1 LPGPEFNPAQLAAVE
16 HGEGPALVIAGAG
29 SGKTRVLTGR
39 VARLLERGVPAHA
52 ILAFTFTNRA
62 AREMRGRIEA
72 TVGSAAT
79 ALWIGTFHAT
89 SLRILRREARTLG
102 LPPGFTIYDRDD
114 QESILRELIKDA
126 ALPDTV
132 YRLGAV
138 LGRISDAKNA
148 LVTPAEAERVAQH
161 DFDRQVAKLYG
172 RYQAALRRAGA
183 LDFDDLIAETVRLWL
198 DHPAAGERWSR
209 RFRHVLVDEYQDT
222 NHAQFRLVHSLAAVH
237 GNVFVVGD
245 DDQSIYGWRGADLA
259 NVLDFE
265 RAFPGAVTL
274 RLEQNYR
281 STRNILDAANAVVA
295 HNTARKGKTL
305 WSERE
310 AGAPIVF
317 ALAADE
323 TAEARRV
330 RHWLQRQQARG
341 RRLADC
347 AVLYRTN
354 AQSRALETELRQHGV
369 PYEIVGGLSFFQRR
383 EVKDVLAY
391 LRLAVNPLDT
401 ASFFRVWNT
410 PRRGLGPA
418 VEAQVRARLAAP
430 GADPVGALRALVGE
444 GALKGAARAGAAGF
458 VALIDALRAHLGEPV
473 DRVFALLLEQSGY
486 LDHLDATSEQD
497 LDDRR
502 RNVEELGA
510 AAAGF
515 AAMRADLAARA
526 DSAGRAAGAPGSE
539 AAPGSGA
546 EEDSGGEL
554 LDWLSE
560 CSLLTDADR
569 AGDGDRVLLLTVH
582 NAKGLEF
589 DAVAVAGLEEGL
601 LPHATSLETTAEL
614 EEERRLFYVAI
625 TRARDEVL
633 LTAAAYRR
641 RYDGARGAAVSRF
654 VGEIPEGLLER
665 EDGGGFGERAARAG
679 VPGGA
684 RARWH
689 VHRGDDEVHDGAF
702 DDGGGS
708 QAFGGIPLVGA
719 GRSASARRA
728 VGRRVAHDTFGT
740 GTVLEADG
748 EGADMKLTVRFTGAI
763 KKVYARFVT
772 GIDGADDGD

>member
-1 LPGPEFNPAQLAAVE
+1 
-16 HGEGPALVIAGAG
+16 
-29 SGKTRVLTGR
+29 
-39 VARLLERGVPAHA
+39 VPAYA

-72 TVGSAAT
+72 MVGPDAK

-89 SLRILRREARTLG
+89 ALRILRREAGTLG

-114 QESILRELIKDA
+114 QEAILRDLIKDA
-126 ALPDTV
+126 ALPDAV
-132 YRLGAV
+132 YRIGIV

-148 LVTPAEAERVAQH
+148 LVRPAEAERVAQH
-161 DFDRQVAKLYG
+161 DFDRNVAKLYG

-183 LDFDDLIAETVRLWL
+183 LDFDDLIAETVRLWV

-222 NHAQFRLVHSLAAVH
+222 NHAQFRLVQSLGAIH

-265 RAFPGAVTL
+265 RAFPGAVTV

-281 STRNILDAANAVVA
+281 STRNILDAANAVIANNV
-295 HNTARKGKTL
+295 ARKGKTL
-305 WSERE
+305 WSTRE
-310 AGAPIVF
+310 AGAPVTF
-317 ALAADE
+317 ALTSDE

-341 RRLADC
+341 RTLADC

-354 AQSRALETELRQHGV
+354 AQSRALETELRQHGI
-369 PYEIVGGLSFFQRR
+369 PYEIVGGVSFFQRR

-391 LRLAVNPLDT
+391 LRLAVNPLDV
-401 ASFFRVWNT
+401 ASFFRAWNT

-418 VEAQVRARLAAP
+418 VEAQVRARLEAP
-430 GADPVGALRALVGE
+430 GTEPVAALRALAAE
-444 GALKGAARAGAAGF
+444 GALKGAARAGAQAF
-458 VALIDALRAHLGEPV
+458 VSLIDTLRAHLAEPLPQLFGV
-473 DRVFALLLEQSGY
+473 LMERSGY
-486 LDHLDATSEQD
+486 LEHLEATSDDD
-497 LDDRR
+497 LEDRR

-510 AAAGF
+510 AAAAF
-515 AAMRADLAARA
+515 
-526 DSAGRAAGAPGSE
+526 SAGRAGRSTFGTGLAAGEPG
-539 AAPGSGA
+539 
-546 EEDSGGEL
+546 EEGVENEL
-554 LDWLSE
+554 LAWLSE

-569 AGDGDRVLLLTVH
+569 TTEGDRVLLLTVH

-589 DAVAVAGLEEGL
+589 DAVAVAGREEGL
-601 LPHATSLETTAEL
+601 MPHATSLETTAEL

-654 VGEIPEGLLER
+654 VGEIPEALLER
-665 EDGGGFGERAARAG
+665 EDGGWNERAARSSTH
-679 VPGGA
+679 GGA
-684 RARWH
+684 RRSWH
-689 VHRGDDEVHDGAF
+689 SRGDDEVRDHAF
-702 DDGGGS
+702 DDDAGAHAS
-708 QAFGGIPLVGA
+708 PGIPLVSS

-728 VGRRVAHDTFGT
+728 VGRRVAHDTFGP

-748 EGADMKLTVRFTGAI
+748 DGADLKLTVRFTGAI

-772 GIDGADDGD
+772 GIDDAD

>member
-1 LPGPEFNPAQLAAVE
+1 
-16 HGEGPALVIAGAG
+16 
-29 SGKTRVLTGR
+29 
-39 VARLLERGVPAHA
+39 
-52 ILAFTFTNRA
+52 
-62 AREMRGRIEA
+62 
-72 TVGSAAT
+72 
-79 ALWIGTFHAT
+79 
-89 SLRILRREARTLG
+89 
-102 LPPGFTIYDRDD
+102 
-114 QESILRELIKDA
+114 
-126 ALPDTV
+126 
-132 YRLGAV
+132 
-138 LGRISDAKNA
+138 
-148 LVTPAEAERVAQH
+148 
-161 DFDRQVAKLYG
+161 
-172 RYQAALRRAGA
+172 
-183 LDFDDLIAETVRLWL
+183 
-198 DHPAAGERWSR
+198 
-209 RFRHVLVDEYQDT
+209 VLVDEYQDT
-222 NHAQFRLVHSLAAVH
+222 NHAQFRLVQSLGAVH

-281 STRNILDAANAVVA
+281 STKTILDAANAVIA
-295 HNTARKGKTL
+295 HNVARKGKTL
-305 WSERE
+305 WCERE
-310 AGAPIVF
+310 AGAPVVF
-317 ALAADE
+317 ALTPDE

-391 LRLAVNPLDT
+391 LRLAVNPLDL
-401 ASFFRVWNT
+401 ASFFRIWNT

-418 VEAQVRARLAAP
+418 VEAQVRARLVPP
-430 GADPVGALRALVGE
+430 GADPVGALRSLVAD
-444 GALKGAARAGAAGF
+444 GALKGAAKIGAAAF
-458 VALIDALRAHLGEPV
+458 VALIDELRAHLGEPV
-473 DRVFALLLEQSGY
+473 ERVFALLLEKSGY
-486 LDHLDATSEQD
+486 LEHLDATSEED
-497 LDDRR
+497 LEDRR

-515 AAMRADLAARA
+515 SALRADR
-526 DSAGRAAGAPGSE
+526 APGAGLASGE
-539 AAPGSGA
+539 PGDDAAAPAS
-546 EEDSGGEL
+546 DL
-554 LDWLSE
+554 LAWLSE

-569 AGDGDRVLLLTVH
+569 TSEGDRILLLTVH

-601 LPHATSLETTAEL
+601 MPHATSLETTAEL

-654 VGEIPEGLLER
+654 VGEVPESLLER
-665 EDGGGFGERAARAG
+665 EGAGGYGDRGSRTGAS
-679 VPGGA
+679 GGS
-684 RARWH
+684 RRHWH
-689 VHRGDDEVHDGAF
+689 FHGDDEVHERRF
-702 DDGGGS
+702 DDGGAS
-708 QAFGGIPLVGA
+708 HAAPGIPLVSA

-748 EGADMKLTVRFTGAI
+748 EGADLKLTVRFTGAI

-772 GIDGADDGD
+772 GIDDGD

>member
-1 LPGPEFNPAQLAAVE
+1 LTDSSYNEAQRAAVE
-16 HGEGPALVIAGAG
+16 HGDGPALVIAGAG

-39 VARLLERGVPAHA
+39 VAQLLERGVPPYA

-72 TVGSAAT
+72 SVGPT
-79 ALWIGTFHAT
+79 ASSLWIGTFHAT
-89 SLRILRREARTLG
+89 ALRILRREAGTLG

-132 YRLGAV
+132 YRLGTV

-148 LVTPAEAERVAQH
+148 LVAPAEAERVAQH
-161 DFDRQVAKLYG
+161 EFDKQVAKIYG

-198 DHPAAGERWSR
+198 DHPQAGERWSR

-281 STRNILDAANAVVA
+281 STRNILDAANAVIA
-295 HNTARKGKTL
+295 HNAARKGKTL

-310 AGAPIVF
+310 AGAPIAF
-317 ALAADE
+317 ALTADE

-341 RRLADC
+341 RRLAAC

-354 AQSRALETELRQHGV
+354 AQSRALETELRQHGI

-383 EVKDVLAY
+383 EVKDVLAH
-391 LRLAVNPLDT
+391 LRLAVNPLDQ

-418 VEAQVRARLAAP
+418 VEAQVRARLVAP
-430 GADPVGALRALVGE
+430 GADPVGALRSLVAD
-444 GALKGAARAGAAGF
+444 GALKGAAKAGAAAF
-458 VALIDALRAHLGEPV
+458 VALMDELRAHLDEPV
-473 DRVFALLLEQSGY
+473 ERVFALLLEKSGY
-486 LDHLDATSEQD
+486 LDHLEATSDED
-497 LDDRR
+497 LEDRR

-515 AAMRADLAARA
+515 SAMRGLTGSALAAGEPGEE
-526 DSAGRAAGAPGSE
+526 AGDAPTS
-539 AAPGSGA
+539 
-546 EEDSGGEL
+546 DL
-554 LDWLSE
+554 LAWLSE

-569 AGDGDRVLLLTVH
+569 TSEGDRVLLLTVH

-601 LPHATSLETTAEL
+601 MPHATSLETTAEL

-654 VGEIPEGLLER
+654 VGEVPESLLER
-665 EDGGGFGERAARAG
+665 EGTGGYGDRGSRTGAS
-679 VPGGA
+679 GGA
-684 RARWH
+684 RRHWH
-689 VHRGDDEVHDGAF
+689 FHGDDEVHERRLDDDLGA
-702 DDGGGS
+702 S
-708 QAFGGIPLVGA
+708 HASAGIPLVSA

-728 VGRRVAHDTFGT
+728 VGRRVAHDTFGM

-748 EGADMKLTVRFTGAI
+748 DGADLKLTVRFTGAI

-772 GIDGADDGD
+772 GIDDGD

>member
-1 LPGPEFNPAQLAAVE
+1 LPGPEFNAAQLAAVE
-16 HGEGPALVIAGAG
+16 HGDGPALVIAGAG
-29 SGKTRVLTGR
+29 SGKTRVLVGR
-39 VARLLERGVPAHA
+39 VEHLLGRGTPPHA

-62 AREMRGRIEA
+62 AREMRGRIQG
-72 TVGSAAT
+72 TVGPAAS

-89 SLRILRREARTLG
+89 ALRILRREANTLG
-102 LPPGFTIYDRDD
+102 LPQGFTIYDRDD
-114 QESILRELIKDA
+114 QEAILRELIKDA
-126 ALPDTV
+126 ALPDTI
-132 YRLGAV
+132 YRVGIV

-148 LVTPAEAERVAQH
+148 LVKPAEAERAAQH
-161 DFDRQVAKLYG
+161 EFDVQIAKLYG

-198 DHPAAGERWSR
+198 DHPDSGERWSR

-222 NHAQFRLVHSLAAVH
+222 NHAQFRLVQSLAAAH

-281 STRNILDAANAVVA
+281 STKNILDAANAVIANNV
-295 HNTARKGKTL
+295 ARKGKTL

-310 AGAPIVF
+310 AGAPVVF

-391 LRLAVNPLDT
+391 LRLAVNPLDV

-418 VEAQVRARLAAP
+418 VEAQVRARLVVP
-430 GADPVGALRALVGE
+430 GADPVSALQALAAE
-444 GALKGAARAGAAGF
+444 GALKGAARAGAQAF
-458 VALIDALRAHLGEPV
+458 VGLIDELRARVSEPLGLL
-473 DRVFALLLEQSGY
+473 FALLLEKSGY
-486 LDHLDATSEQD
+486 LEHLDATSEED
-497 LDDRR
+497 LEDRR

-510 AAAGF
+510 AAAAF
-515 AAMRADLAARA
+515 SAARGIP
-526 DSAGRAAGAPGSE
+526 DSGPTPYSSGLAPGE
-539 AAPGSGA
+539 PGD
-546 EEDSGGEL
+546 DSGSDL
-554 LDWLSE
+554 LAWLSE

-569 AGDGDRVLLLTVH
+569 MSEGDRVLLLTVH

-614 EEERRLFYVAI
+614 EEERRLFYVAL

-641 RYDGARGAAVSRF
+641 RFDGARGAAVSRF
-654 VGEIPEGLLER
+654 VGEIPDALLER
-665 EDGGGFGERAARAG
+665 EDGDGWSHRGARGGMH
-679 VPGGA
+679 GGA
-684 RARWH
+684 RRSWTF
-689 VHRGDDEVHDGAF
+689 HRGDDEVREQAF
-702 DDGGGS
+702 DDGGG
-708 QAFGGIPLVGA
+708 QASPGIPLVSA

-748 EGADMKLTVRFTGAI
+748 EGADMKLTVRFPGVV

-772 GIDGADDGD
+772 GIDGADDGA

>member
-1 LPGPEFNPAQLAAVE
+1 LSDSTYNEAQRAAVD
-16 HGEGPALVIAGAG
+16 HGDGPALVIAGAG

-39 VARLLERGVPAHA
+39 VARLLERGVPPYA

-62 AREMRGRIEA
+62 AREMRGRIEGSVGADA
-72 TVGSAAT
+72 TRQ
-79 ALWIGTFHAT
+79 LWIGTFHAT
-89 SLRILRREARTLG
+89 ALRILRREAGTLG

-114 QESILRELIKDA
+114 QEGILRELIRHA
-126 ALPDTV
+126 ALPDSV
-132 YRLGAV
+132 YRLGTV

-161 DFDRQVAKLYG
+161 EFDKQVAKVYG

-198 DHPAAGERWSR
+198 DHPQAGERWSR

-222 NHAQFRLVHSLAAVH
+222 NHAQFRLVQSLAAVH

-281 STRNILDAANAVVA
+281 STRNILDAANAVIA
-295 HNTARKGKTL
+295 NNAARKGKTL

-310 AGAPIVF
+310 AGAPIAF
-317 ALAADE
+317 ALTADE

-330 RHWLQRQQARG
+330 RYWLQRQQGRG

-391 LRLAVNPLDT
+391 LRLAVNPLDQ

-418 VEAQVRARLAAP
+418 VEAQVRARLVAP
-430 GADPVGALRALVGE
+430 GADPVGALRSLVAD
-444 GALKGAARAGAAGF
+444 GALKGAAKSGAAAF
-458 VALIDALRAHLGEPV
+458 VALIDELRARLSEPLSV
-473 DRVFALLLEQSGY
+473 LFTVLLEKSGY
-486 LDHLDATSEQD
+486 LEHLDATSDED
-497 LDDRR
+497 LEDRR

-515 AAMRADLAARA
+515 SAARA
-526 DSAGRAAGAPGSE
+526 DRASGIVTGADD
-539 AAPGSGA
+539 
-546 EEDSGGEL
+546 EDEPTSDL
-554 LDWLSE
+554 LAWLSE

-569 AGDGDRVLLLTVH
+569 TSEGDRVLLLTVH

-601 LPHATSLETTAEL
+601 MPHATSLETTAEL

-641 RYDGARGAAVSRF
+641 RFDGARGAAVSRF
-654 VGEIPEGLLER
+654 VGEIPEALLER
-665 EDGGGFGERAARAG
+665 EDGSGFGGRSSRSGNA
-679 VPGGA
+679 GGA
-684 RARWH
+684 RRSWH
-689 VHRGDDEVHDGAF
+689 FHGDDEVHERAYDDDPGA
-702 DDGGGS
+702 S
-708 QAFGGIPLVGA
+708 HASPGIPLTST

-728 VGRRVAHDTFGT
+728 VGRRVAHDTFGM

-748 EGADMKLTVRFTGAI
+748 DGADLKLTVRFTGAI

-772 GIDGADDGD
+772 GIDDGD